1 MLAGW
6 AGAGA
11 LAAQEGQPATPPAA
25 AKRAVWQNQPYI
37 SLVNGHY
44 QATGTV
50 DKAKEHG
57 DQGIGALAGLGG
69 EFLVLDGTL
78 YQFPS
83 TGGVRLPDGK
93 EEVGFAM
100 LAPFKRGESIELRR
114 GTRLKDLPC
123 LLARLTPNAWYGLRI
138 EGEFA
143 TVSARTFVKQQEP
156 YQPVCKLNPPA
167 QPFQFT
173 KVEGTMVGFRSPV
186 YATDVSGPMV
196 HLHFLRKDLTGG
208 GHVLDLM
215 VQKATLF
222 FDRVDSLALDLPTD
236 AAFSSMDL
244 SQWAC
249 PKPVPDV
256 CPAPKPKS

>member
-1 MLAGW
+1 MSRERRYTVLGAVLMLAGW
-6 AGAGA
+6 AT
-11 LAAQEGQPATPPAA
+11 TPPAA
-25 AKRAVWQNQPYI
+25 AERAVWQNQPYI

-50 DKAKEHG
+50 DEAKQHG
-57 DQGIGALAGLGG
+57 DQGIGALAGLDG
-69 EFLVLDGTL
+69 EFLVLDGVL
-78 YQFPS
+78 YQFPAK
-83 TGGVRLPDGK
+83 GGVRLPDGK
-93 EEVGFAM
+93 ERIGFAI
-100 LAPFKRGESIELRR
+100 LAPFKRGDSIELRQ

-138 EGEFA
+138 EGQFA
-143 TVSARTFVKQQEP
+143 MVSARTFVEQREP
-156 YQPVCKLNPPA
+156 YKPVCQLNPPA

-186 YATDVSGPMV
+186 YATDVSGPTV

-244 SQWAC
+244 SRWAC

-256 CPAPKPKS
+256 CPKTKP